1 MAVTVSNIN
10 PIFLENQ
17 TYSSQ
22 DLGLIPAEVTNSL
35 FDPSRNYIE
44 YTLISA
50 NGSFQLTNQNFT
62 NYRIINDPS
71 PSNSPIVFSVDI
83 NPEQDLRDQGFIDG
97 EYNTIYRFLRNE
109 LSSSFD
115 TRPYYIKSI
124 SSDRT
129 EIRIASNVISNSDIE
144 LTTFE
149 FKSRLST
156 TPYFQDFYLNFGSNN
171 LFIANNILVDNTKTQ
186 YEILINL
193 YEPLPVQYRLKD
205 TLWVVTQV
213 ADPLAFNIKFEPEVI
228 VPQITT
234 PTLKGPN
241 MDLSVK
247 DKINN
252 SSNYVNFEELL
263 STSLITSYNQVLSY
277 LEDKGINISIDYTDF
292 SNFVHFS
299 SARARIENF
308 YYKVQLIEEY
318 NVAITNVAS
327 SVSSSQATSSIELA
341 EAKKTEIIKNFD
353 GYEYYLYFSSGS
365 KSYPKTNTDP
375 PYDLYYSE
383 DDVVIQW
390 VTSLL
395 QEADYYDEN
404 NQDYLVNTIPD
415 YLREDPQNEPYKV
428 FINMVG
434 QFYDNIWV
442 YYKDLSNRYN
452 GDNRLDYGISKDM
465 VADALRSFGLKIY
478 QNNFSS
484 NDLFNAITG
493 LNIIPYGPPVEYQ
506 VNGNVYVEN
515 DVPSGPPENGPIYI
529 DEGQYTGF
537 FNDDVN
543 YYYYGDPSEK
553 LTNYITASQEALFK
567 PTDDINK
574 ETYKRL
580 YHNLPLLL
588 KQKGTVAGL
597 RNLINVYGIPDTI
610 LRINEFGGRDKNA
623 STYDY
628 LQNRYSHAFKT
639 HNNGLAQIPW
649 RPLQNNS
656 NLIPD
661 CIQFRFKTDGI
672 PESGNPQ
679 LLLFKSVSS
688 PTTPLTAT
696 GTGTPILFLISL
708 QHSGS
713 GTGSYSG
720 SIDPYENYGKLKFW
734 IGGSRLQGYFAT
746 TQDIYLPFFDGG
758 WWSVMLQRNQH
769 TAVNTLNTTYTLYA
783 ANKIYDSEEGY
794 KIGHIASSSIFVN
807 GSVSS
812 SVNNSWNSTAIAG
825 SAITTTLLGGRYGK
839 FTINNPNSNTLPPLL
854 TTDTKPVFSGSLQEF
869 RYYTYA
875 LSESQ
880 FRDYTMNP
888 ESIEGLSLTGITSS
902 FGSLRFR
909 APLGNELEIFTSS
922 LTPYDSQSYTSIHPA
937 ITASALSLITQSFT
951 TVTSAFP
958 NSSSYLIYYSSST
971 QTQSYYEPNIETY
984 YYSQPLIGLKN
995 RNTNKIQLV
1004 EAEYPNIS
1012 VDYTQSGN
1020 TLTQYRS
1027 IAQNWAISGS
1037 EIPDI
1042 NALEVA
1048 FSPQN
1053 EIDDDIISTLGY
1065 FNIGEYIGD
1074 PRQVSSPNTF
1084 YPDLNRLRDDYFK
1097 KYYENYG
1104 LFDYIRLI
1112 KYFDNSLFKLIKDF
1126 VPARTNLRSG
1136 IVVKQHLLE
1145 RNKYPQPQAS
1155 WRDEVITASIYTQQ
1169 VWDPVSQ
1176 SLYMSSSLI
1185 EKISGSTG
1193 GTFNEFNTTFSQGSI
1208 IANNSTEVIFY
1219 SVYRNVFN
1227 NSYNITPYGDLIQNS
1242 YFSINTQKE
1251 IISNY
1256 NNNNVTFKFY
1266 INLVDPFTYTFK
1278 LSSSLQ
1284 GEIETFSTS
1293 SLISNTPYYYNIN
1306 NVTISPNEKFI
1317 LILSASNV
1325 LAGVSNASLSA
1336 SFLPTTTQAWYEST
1350 IGPTGS
1356 TQLLHNDQSE
1366 FYNGELQGTLIEASN
1381 GELNEANEF
1390 KYASTLEVPYDVYLY
1405 RSDIIGSTALANTSN
1420 TLSSGSIYLYY
1431 DINA

>member
-10 PIFLENQ
+10 PSFLERQ
-17 TYSSQ
+17 TYSSK
-22 DLGLIPAEVTNSL
+22 DLNLIPVEVTNSI

-44 YTLISA
+44 YTIVST
-50 NGSFQLTNQNFT
+50 NGSFQITNQNFT
-62 NYRIINDPS
+62 NYKIINDPS
-71 PSNSPIVFSVDI
+71 PSDSSVVFSIDI
-83 NPEQDLRDQGFIDG
+83 NPEQDLKTQGFVNG
-97 EYNTIYRFLRNE
+97 EYNTVYRFLKNE

-115 TRPYYIKSI
+115 TRPYYIKEI
-124 SSDRT
+124 SNDRT
-129 EIRIASNVISNSDIE
+129 EIRIVSNNISNSDIE
-144 LTTFE
+144 LLVLE
-149 FKSRLST
+149 FKLRLSS
-156 TPYFQDFYLNFGSNN
+156 TPYFQDFYLNFGGNN

-193 YEPLPVQYRLKD
+193 YEPLPPQYSLKE

-213 ADPLAFNIKFEPEVI
+213 ANPLAFNIIFEPEVI
-228 VPQITT
+228 VPLVTT

-241 MDLSVK
+241 MDLSIK
-247 DKINN
+247 DRINN
-252 SSNYVNFEELL
+252 SSNYVNFEDLL

-299 SARARIENF
+299 SARARVENF
-308 YYKVQLIEEY
+308 YYKVQLIEQY
-318 NVAITNVAS
+318 NTAITSIAL
-327 SVSSSQATSSIELA
+327 SVSSSYASSSIASA

-365 KSYPKTNTDP
+365 KTYPKTNIDP
-375 PYDLYYSE
+375 PYDLYYSN
-383 DDVVIQW
+383 DNVVKEW
-390 VTSLL
+390 LASLL
-395 QEADYYDEN
+395 QEADFYDEN
-404 NQDYLVNTIPD
+404 NQDYLINTVPD

-428 FINMVG
+428 FINMIG

-442 YYKDLSNRYN
+442 YYKDVSSRYN
-452 GDNRLDYGISKDM
+452 GDNRLEYGISKDL

-506 VNGNVYVEN
+506 INGNVYVEN
-515 DVPSGPPENGPIYI
+515 DNPNPNPLYI

-537 FNDDVN
+537 FADDVN

-553 LTNYITASQEALFK
+553 LTSYITASQEALFK

-574 ETYKRL
+574 EVYKRL

-610 LRINEFGGRDKNA
+610 LRISEFGGRDRKT

-639 HNNGLAQIPW
+639 HNNGLVRIPW
-649 RPLQNNS
+649 GSLQQ
-656 NLIPD
+656 NLTYVPN
-661 CIQFRFKTDGI
+661 CIQFRFKADSI
-672 PESGNPQ
+672 PTTSNPQ
-679 LLLFKSVSS
+679 ILLYKSTGPLTS
-688 PTTPLTAT
+688 PTAIS
-696 GTGTPILFLISL
+696 GTTTNPTLFTISL
-708 QHSGS
+708 QYSGS

-720 SIDPYENYGKLKFW
+720 SVDPYENYGKLKFW
-734 IGGSRLQGYFAT
+734 LGGPTSQGYFAT

-758 WWSVMLQRNQH
+758 WWSIMLQRDKRTIL
-769 TAVNTLNTTYTLYA
+769 TATNITYTLYA

-794 KIGHIASSSIFVN
+794 KIGHIASASILVN
-807 GSVSS
+807 NNSS
-812 SVNNSWNSTAIAG
+812 SVNSSWSL
-825 SAITTTLLGGRYGK
+825 TTGFPTVLLGGRYGSLR
-839 FTINNPNSNTLPPLL
+839 INNPINSLLPPLL
-854 TTDTKPVFSGSLQEF
+854 QTDTKPVFSGSFQEF
-869 RYYTYA
+869 RYYSYP

-902 FGSLRFR
+902 FSTLRFR
-909 APLGNELEIFTSS
+909 APLGNELETFSSS
-922 LTPYDSQSYTSIHPA
+922 LTPYDSQSYTSVHPA
-937 ITASALSLITQSFT
+937 ITGSANSLITQSFT
-951 TVTSAFP
+951 TISSIFP
-958 NSSSYLIYYSSST
+958 NSSSYLVYYSSST
-971 QTQSYYEPNIETY
+971 NQTQSYYESNIETY
-984 YYSQPLIGLKN
+984 YYNQPLIGLKN
-995 RNTNKIQLV
+995 RNTNKIQIV
-1004 EAEYPNIS
+1004 DAEYPSIS
-1012 VDYTQSGN
+1012 VDYTQPGN
-1020 TLTQYRS
+1020 ILTQYRS

-1037 EIPDI
+1037 EIPDV

-1065 FNIGEYIGD
+1065 FDIGEYIGD
-1074 PRQVSSPNTF
+1074 PRQVSSSNTF

-1097 KYYENYG
+1097 KYYDSYG

-1145 RNKYPQPQAS
+1145 RNRYPQPQAS
-1155 WRDEVITASIYTQQ
+1155 WEDVTLSGSVYSQQ
-1169 VWDPVSQ
+1169 KWDPVSQ

-1185 EKISGSTG
+1185 EKIYSSTG
-1193 GTFNEFNTTFSQGSI
+1193 GTFNEFN
-1208 IANNSTEVIFY
+1208 
-1219 SVYRNVFN
+1219 
-1227 NSYNITPYGDLIQNS
+1227 NINTSPYGIDTLGLSNN
-1242 YFSINTQKE
+1242 FFLTQ
-1251 IISNY
+1251 SW
-1256 NNNNVTFKFY
+1256 F
-1266 INLVDPFTYTFK
+1266 
-1278 LSSSLQ
+1278 
-1284 GEIETFSTS
+1284 ET
-1293 SLISNTPYYYNIN
+1293 
-1306 NVTISPNEKFI
+1306 
-1317 LILSASNV
+1317 
-1325 LAGVSNASLSA
+1325 
-1336 SFLPTTTQAWYEST
+1336 T

-1356 TQLLHNDQSE
+1356 TQLLHDDQSE
-1366 FYNGELQGTLIEASN
+1366 FYNGELQGTVLEVSN

-1390 KYASTLEVPYDVYLY
+1390 KYASTLEIPYDLYLY
-1405 RSDIIGSTALANTSN
+1405 RSNIISTTTVADSANT
-1420 TLSSGSIYLYY
+1420 LGSGSIYLYY

>member
-10 PIFLENQ
+10 PSFLERQ
-17 TYSSQ
+17 TYSSK
-22 DLGLIPAEVTNSL
+22 DLNLIPVEVTNSI

-44 YTLISA
+44 YTIVST
-50 NGSFQLTNQNFT
+50 NGSFQITNQNFT
-62 NYRIINDPS
+62 NYKIINDPS
-71 PSNSPIVFSVDI
+71 PSDSSVVFSIDI
-83 NPEQDLRDQGFIDG
+83 NPEQDLKTQGFVDG
-97 EYNTIYRFLRNE
+97 EYNTVYRFLKNE

-115 TRPYYIKSI
+115 TRPYYIKEI
-124 SSDRT
+124 SNDRT
-129 EIRIASNVISNSDIE
+129 EIRIVSNDISNFNIE
-144 LTTFE
+144 LLAFE
-149 FKSRLST
+149 FKSRLSS

-171 LFIANNILVDNTKTQ
+171 LIIANNILVDNTKTQ

-193 YEPLPVQYRLKD
+193 YEPLPPQYSLKE

-213 ADPLAFNIKFEPEVI
+213 ANPLAFNIKFEPEVI
-228 VPQITT
+228 VPLVTT

-241 MDLSVK
+241 MDLSIK
-247 DKINN
+247 DRINN
-252 SSNYVNFEELL
+252 SSNYVNFEDLL

-299 SARARIENF
+299 SARARVENF
-308 YYKVQLIEEY
+308 YYKVQLIEQY
-318 NVAITNVAS
+318 NVAITSIAL
-327 SVSSSQATSSIELA
+327 SVSSSYASSSITSI
-341 EAKKTEIIKNFD
+341 EAKKTELIKNFD

-365 KSYPKTNTDP
+365 KSYPKTNIDP
-375 PYDLYYSE
+375 PYDLYYSG
-383 DDVVIQW
+383 DN
-390 VTSLL
+390 VTKDWLASLL
-395 QEADYYDEN
+395 QEADFYDEN
-404 NQDYLVNTIPD
+404 NQDYLINTIPE
-415 YLREDPQNEPYKV
+415 YLKDDSQNEPYKV
-428 FINMVG
+428 FINMIG

-442 YYKDLSNRYN
+442 YYKDVSNRYN
-452 GDNRLDYGISKDM
+452 GDNRLEYGISKDL

-506 VNGNVYVEN
+506 INGNVYVEN
-515 DVPSGPPENGPIYI
+515 DNPNPNPLYI

-537 FNDDVN
+537 FADDVN
-543 YYYYGDPSEK
+543 YYYYGDPAEK

-574 ETYKRL
+574 EVYKRL

-597 RNLINVYGIPDTI
+597 RNLINVYGIPDTV
-610 LRINEFGGRDKNA
+610 LRISEFGGRDKKT

-639 HNNGLAQIPW
+639 HNNGLIRIPW
-649 RPLQNNS
+649 GPLQNNFS
-656 NLIPD
+656 FTPN

-672 PESGNPQ
+672 PTTSNPQ
-679 LLLFKSVSS
+679 ILLYKSTGLPTS
-688 PTTPLTAT
+688 PTTISGATASPT
-696 GTGTPILFLISL
+696 IFTISL

-720 SIDPYENYGKLKFW
+720 SVDPYENYGKLKFW
-734 IGGSRLQGYFAT
+734 LGGTNAQGYFAT

-758 WWSVMLQRNQH
+758 WWNIMLQRDKRTIL
-769 TAVNTLNTTYTLYA
+769 TATNITYTLYA

-794 KIGHIASSSIFVN
+794 KIGHIASASILVN
-807 GSVSS
+807 SNSS
-812 SVNNSWNSTAIAG
+812 SLNSSWG
-825 SAITTTLLGGRYGK
+825 SIIGNPTVLLGGRYGSLR
-839 FTINNPNSNTLPPLL
+839 INNPINSLLPPLL
-854 TTDTKPVFSGSLQEF
+854 QTDIKPIFSGSFQEF
-869 RYYTYA
+869 RYYSYP

-902 FGSLRFR
+902 FSTLRFR
-909 APLGNELEIFTSS
+909 APLGNELETFSSS
-922 LTPYDSQSYTSIHPA
+922 LTPYNSQSYTSVHPA

-951 TVTSAFP
+951 TVPSGFP

-984 YYSQPLIGLKN
+984 YYNQPLIGLKN
-995 RNTNKIQLV
+995 RNTNKIQIV
-1004 EAEYPNIS
+1004 DAEYPSIS
-1012 VDYTQSGN
+1012 VDYTQPGN
-1020 TLTQYRS
+1020 ILSQYRS

-1037 EIPDI
+1037 EIPDV

-1074 PRQVSSPNTF
+1074 PRQVSSSNTF
-1084 YPDLNRLRDDYFK
+1084 YPDLNKLRDDYFK
-1097 KYYENYG
+1097 KYYDSYG

-1155 WRDEVITASIYTQQ
+1155 WEDVTLSGSIYSQQ
-1169 VWDPVSQ
+1169 KWDHISQ

-1185 EKISGSTG
+1185 EKVYGSTG
-1193 GTFNEFNTTFSQGSI
+1193 GTFNEFNKTFSEGSI
-1208 IANNSTEVIFY
+1208 ISNDINDNAGYTTY
-1219 SVYRNVFN
+1219 KNVFDN
-1227 NSYNITPYGDLIQNS
+1227 NNNIIPYGNLVQNS
-1242 YFSINTQKE
+1242 YFTITQDKE
-1251 IISNY
+1251 ILANY
-1256 NNNNVTFKFY
+1256 NNNNITFNFY
-1266 INLVDPFTYTFK
+1266 INLVSGGRTYAFK

-1284 GEIETFSTS
+1284 GEIETFLTTTVS
-1293 SLISNTPYYYNIN
+1293 SNTPYYYSIN
-1306 NVTISPNEKFI
+1306 TSASSNERFT
-1317 LILSASNV
+1317 LLLSASNAFATV
-1325 LAGVSNASLSA
+1325 DRASLSA
-1336 SFLPTTTQAWYEST
+1336 TFIPSTTQVWYETT

-1356 TQLLHNDQSE
+1356 TQLLHDDQSE
-1366 FYNGELQGTLIEASN
+1366 FYNGELQGTVLEVSN

-1390 KYASTLEVPYDVYLY
+1390 KYASTTEIPYDIYLY
-1405 RSDIIGSTALANTSN
+1405 RSDIINTTTIANSANT
-1420 TLSSGSIYLYY
+1420 LGSGSIYLYY